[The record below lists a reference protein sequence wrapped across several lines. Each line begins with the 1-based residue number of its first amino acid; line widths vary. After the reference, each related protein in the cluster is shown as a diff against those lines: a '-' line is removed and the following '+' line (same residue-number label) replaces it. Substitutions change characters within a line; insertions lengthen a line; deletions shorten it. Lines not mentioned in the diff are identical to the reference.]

1 MSELVIYWVFGS
13 FGGDLQGW
21 YVELSGLNDS
31 SFSLSRARLVHLIPF
46 MWSR

>member
-1 MSELVIYWVFGS
+1 MYWVFGS

-31 SFSLSRARLVHLIPF
+31 SLQS
-46 MWSR
+46 